1 VRLRIALASDHAGFH
16 LKEEIKKFLEE
27 EGLSYHDFG
36 TYSPDAVDYPDQAR
50 IVAEAVARG
59 EFERGILFCGTGIG
73 VAMAANKVPGIR
85 AALCHDTYSARASR
99 EHNDANILAL
109 GGRVV
114 GPALAREIVSVWLRS
129 EFLGGR
135 HERRIAKIAEME
147 REYGERLAAERILC
161 GCSQDDTLAQDI
173 KKGELAEQVA
183 YVARELLKVAG
194 LKPGDILVAG
204 CSTSEIAGQRIGTA
218 SSLEIGEQ
226 VVQGLL
232 KAAREYQVYLAAQCC
247 EHLNRALVVEAQAAE
262 IYNLEEVTVVPV
274 LKAGGALA
282 TAAYRAFHRPVVVS
296 RIQAHA
302 GIDIGDTLIGMHLR
316 PVAVPVRL
324 GVKTIGSAHLTM
336 ARTRPALIGG
346 ERAVYR

>member
-1 VRLRIALASDHAGFH
+1 MKLRIALASDHGGFF

-27 EGLSYHDFG
+27 EGFSYYDFG
-36 TYSPDAVDYPDQAR
+36 TYSPEAVDYPDQAR

-59 EFERGILFCGTGIG
+59 EFERGILCCGTGIG
-73 VAMAANKVPGIR
+73 VAVAANKVPGIR

-114 GPALAREIVSVWLRS
+114 GPALAREIVSVWLKS
-129 EFLGGR
+129 GFLGGR
-135 HERRIAKIAEME
+135 HARRIAKITEIE
-147 REYGERLAAERILC
+147 RDYAGRLVKEEVTCECSPANIFVQGWGE
-161 GCSQDDTLAQDI
+161 QDLT
-173 KKGELAEQVA
+173 EQVA
-183 YVARELLKVAG
+183 HVARELLKVAG
-194 LKPGDILVAG
+194 LKPGQILVVG

-232 KAAREYQVYLAAQCC
+232 KATREYQVYLAAQCC
-247 EHLNRALVVEAQAAE
+247 EHLNRALVIEAQAAE
-262 IYNLEEVTVVPV
+262 IYGLEEVTVVPA

-282 TAAYRAFHRPVVVS
+282 TAAYRALHRPVVVS

-302 GIDIGDTLIGMHLR
+302 GIDIGGTLIGMHLR

-324 GVKTIGSAHLTM
+324 EVKTIGAAHLTL